1 MDVQGRPTAQ
11 RLTRSQ
17 QVKQA
22 TQEQTAEQGG
32 SPGGPSSPAEEPEAM
47 VKRWQSK
54 TPCDVYGAGN

>member
-1 MDVQGRPTAQ
+1 MQGRPTAQ
-11 RLTRSQ
+11 RLTRNQ

-47 VKRWQSK
+47 VRRRRPKNL
-54 TPCDVYGAGN
+54 CDGLYGAGD